1 MTSDRDPQGRQPAGP
16 VSPQPDEEFLLGRVR
31 RGDRDAFEE
40 LVRRKSDKAYRLAR
54 RVVGDD
60 EDARDVVQ
68 GALLRVWGERAR
80 FRPGSAFDPWFHRIV
95 VNLAID
101 TLRRETVQRRSR
113 TQAALEVGTR
123 AGGDRISRPQVPR
136 EMRHDEDKPKRRLE
150 DNYQT
155 AGDQNPVYDY
165 GDMAGLGWELNEW
178 ELWWREVYLAPRGR
192 RWPGD
197 ERRVPLHEVFFL
209 LRKFW
214 LANSKIKKFAPN
226 YPSDRREDFNAAGR
240 LFLDVAQVLDGR
252 YTAEDCKSVYKTCR
266 KSAR

>member
-1 MTSDRDPQGRQPAGP
+1 MTSDRDPQDGQPTGP

-40 LVRRKSDKAYRLAR
+40 LVRRKSDQAYRLAR

-113 TQAALEVGTR
+113 TRAALEVGTR
-123 AGGDRISRPQVPR
+123 AGRDRISRPQIPR
-136 EMRHDEDKPKRRLE
+136 EMRHDEVVRIFDELARDLPPRQRAIFALRE
-150 DNYQT
+150 IEGMTTQE
-155 AGDQNPVYDY
+155 V
-165 GDMAGLGWELNEW
+165 AGLLGVRPSTVRNHLFQARSVLQRSLSERYPE
-178 ELWWREVYLAPRGR
+178 YLPRGR
-192 RWPGD
+192 RG
-197 ERRVPLHEVFFL
+197 E
-209 LRKFW
+209 
-214 LANSKIKKFAPN
+214 
-226 YPSDRREDFNAAGR
+226 G
-240 LFLDVAQVLDGR
+240 
-252 YTAEDCKSVYKTCR
+252 T
-266 KSAR
+266 